1 MQEEKSLFC
10 KKLKTRRPKKMS
22 DLPPWKRA
30 KLFGNTDTESE
41 EEQEGRCPPKPRE
54 IPDNLK
60 PGDSRMLAVMDL
72 TVRLPYELRTRQ
84 VWLSKNFSKLRPIR
98 ELSRSCGRVKRIYHG
113 QRFFYVNLEKFPVKW
128 HWTATDRRTNKKQAW
143 LWIHTPGVTPG
154 ERVEEWMSLAWA
166 LKTKHR
172 PDGAFY
178 VFKHNLFRCDPCWQK
193 IGDAMYSFTIDP
205 GLDHEENME
214 VMRSARRKMK
224 RENTGDLKSEY

>member
-1 MQEEKSLFC
+1 
-10 KKLKTRRPKKMS
+10 
-22 DLPPWKRA
+22 
-30 KLFGNTDTESE
+30 
-41 EEQEGRCPPKPRE
+41 
-54 IPDNLK
+54 
-60 PGDSRMLAVMDL
+60 
-72 TVRLPYELRTRQ
+72 
-84 VWLSKNFSKLRPIR
+84 
-98 ELSRSCGRVKRIYHG
+98 
-113 QRFFYVNLEKFPVKW
+113 
-128 HWTATDRRTNKKQAW
+128 
-143 LWIHTPGVTPG
+143 
-154 ERVEEWMSLAWA
+154 MSLAWA